1 MRILPKHLCFC
12 KLQGHSSRHRPTLPG
27 PCGPSTI
34 GVDGLNGRVRNGNG
48 CGPITRST
56 GNSAPESFLQLT
68 NRKVK
73 RLLLDTKMRL
83 SLTADSYG
91 LASWITPLPHP
102 TDQSNSLL
110 EAFRFHKGTGTS
122 HLEVGF
128 TLRCFQRLSRPRS
141 SYPAMARWGQ
151 PVRQRRVQ
159 LGPLVLESTHP
170 QKSSAY
176 GR

>member
-1 MRILPKHLCFC
+1 MYQNLLFQTSPRGTTPGTDLLSRDLAVRVPSAWMGLTAVFGMGTGVAPSREAPGILPP
-12 KLQGHSSRHRPTLPG
+12 KLFFNSPIGKSSVFT
-27 PCGPSTI
+27 
-34 GVDGLNGRVRNGNG
+34 
-48 CGPITRST
+48 
-56 GNSAPESFLQLT
+56 
-68 NRKVK
+68 
-73 RLLLDTKMRL
+73 LDTKMRL

-91 LASWITPLPHP
+91 LAPWITPRPHP

-141 SYPAMARWGQ
+141 SYPAMARVGQ
-151 PVRQRRVQ
+151 PVRQRRVH
-159 LGPLVLESTHP
+159 LGPLVLKTTHS
-170 QKSSAY
+170 QKSCAY